1 MTHMRHFVTVG
12 SLAAALILAAG
23 PVVAQTVIG
32 GGSEPGVVVNL
43 DALNALGPDTGA
55 TSDLYGT
62 TTQQPATSTTGSVLL
77 IAPPSEGAGT
87 TLTPPSNTSGSVLL
101 LDQPVTTPD
110 VATNTFVFPAV
121 PEPKPAVPAGAS
133 AGSDTQDDGLTTT
146 TTVTTVITQPEPL
159 PEPEPVVVMAM
170 PEDEIMGPPQE
181 VLAPVA
187 VVPEAP
193 EVVVPPEVIVAP
205 EPEVVVA
212 PEPEVVVAPE
222 PEVVVPQAEVAVT
235 SSDISSGGLA
245 DTSDDA
251 FQQIDAM
258 LNEPVEPESIIVPEP
273 EMEMETTEV
282 VSLPP
287 SEVVS
292 DDNLDLQILFDAGVD
307 TMTDADQVILKQ
319 LADRLSGNPDQRIQ
333 LRAYASSDDGT
344 ASAARRLALAR
355 ALQVRAYLI
364 ENSVRSTR
372 IDVRALGDKVE
383 GSGPL
388 DRIDIV
394 LIEP

>member
-32 GGSEPGVVVNL
+32 GVSEPGVVVNL

-62 TTQQPATSTTGSVLL
+62 ATQQPATSTTGSVLL

-87 TLTPPSNTSGSVLL
+87 TLPPPSNTSGSVLL

-133 AGSDTQDDGLTTT
+133 SGSDTQDDGLTTT

-159 PEPEPVVVMAM
+159 PEPEPVVVMAV

-187 VVPEAP
+187 VVPE
-193 EVVVPPEVIVAP
+193 VVVTPEVI
-205 EPEVVVA
+205 
-212 PEPEVVVAPE
+212 VAPE

-235 SSDISSGGLA
+235 SSDMTSGGLA

-258 LNEPVEPESIIVPEP
+258 LNEPVEPESIVVPEP

-319 LADRLSGNPDQRIQ
+319 LAERLSNNPDQRIQ